1 VKSKFVIGKI
11 GVHGESLG
19 GCVASYIAK
28 KCNVDFVF
36 IDRTFS
42 SLTDVAYWTFG
53 GKFMEVVFKIFTR
66 WSVECWTN
74 F

>member
-1 VKSKFVIGKI
+1 MKDGEKVCQYVKSNLDSWKI

-36 IDRTFS
+36 VDRTFAY
-42 SLTDVAYWTFG
+42 LPDCAYWMFG
-53 GKFMEVVFKIFTR
+53 GKVT
-66 WSVECWTN
+66 
-74 F
+74 